1 MYGSGCRVVVSR
13 ELGTAG
19 TRVPASV
26 PSRGDK
32 GGRQVPRFV
41 SMGNRS
47 PLTPDGDNDL
57 AALPDPGCDAAEADL
72 TWRRARQWN
81 GS

>member
-1 MYGSGCRVVVSR
+1 
-13 ELGTAG
+13 
-19 TRVPASV
+19 
-26 PSRGDK
+26 
-32 GGRQVPRFV
+32 
-41 SMGNRS
+41 MGNRS

>member
-57 AALPDPGCDAAEADL
+57 AALPIQAQGELAGAEDL
-72 TWRRARQWN
+72 QALLAEIE
-81 GS
+81 